1 MKLHSFGIHTA
12 SWITRPISSNA
23 NISQMRVKNLYP
35 GHPAAR
41 PIFIKERVDP
51 GNIGGKSYW
60 FIFQGDSLL
69 AEKKKGDICDIPLL
83 DSLSE
88 LNITSTESHYLGRY
102 NDHCCYA
109 IAVPDNIKPPPN
121 MEFNNLRQ
129 LFYRLDNDS
138 FWAAGYAIQVVQFAQ
153 THQYCG
159 RCGSKTEAV
168 KDERATICPK
178 CRLINY
184 PRISPSMICAV
195 IKENKI
201 LLARSTRFKSGFYS
215 VLAGFVD
222 PGETLE
228 ECVAREV
235 KEETNI
241 EVKNIRYFG
250 SQPWPFPHSLMV
262 GFTADYAGGEI
273 IIDKKEIKDAGWFSV
288 SELPEIP
295 GKISIARQLIDW
307 FIENYRA

>member
-1 MKLHSFGIHTA
+1 MINKFIRGI
-12 SWITRPISSNA
+12 I
-23 NISQMRVKNLYP
+23 
-35 GHPAAR
+35 
-41 PIFIKERVDP
+41 DP
-51 GNIGGKSYW
+51 GNIIGKSYW

-69 AEKKKGDICDIPLL
+69 VEKKKDDLCAIPLL
-83 DSLSE
+83 DTLAE
-88 LNITSTESHYLGRY
+88 LNITSTERHYLGRY
-102 NDHCCYA
+102 NNYGCYSTS
-109 IAVPDNIKPPPN
+109 VPDNMKPPPN
-121 MEFNNLRQ
+121 MEFYNLRQ
-129 LFYRLDNDS
+129 LFYRLDNDL
-138 FWAAGYAIQVVQFAQ
+138 FWTAGYAIQIVQFEQ

-159 RCGSKTEAV
+159 RCGSKTEPV
-168 KDERATICPK
+168 EDERATICPK
-178 CRLINY
+178 CQLINY

-195 IKENKI
+195 INQDKI
-201 LLARSTRFKSGFYS
+201 LLASSTRFKSSFYS
-215 VLAGFVD
+215 VLAGFVE

-262 GFTADYAGGEI
+262 GFIADYAGGEI

-307 FIENYRA
+307 FIENYSS